1 MTITSVEIVLLSSEP
16 NPYELAFIYEML
28 IFYNFMTANCKI
40 TQVLIEFKLYL
51 VDFILVNN
59 KVISYFYDNDNYNY
73 DNYLMMAW
81 ACELVI
87 SAPF

>member
-73 DNYLMMAW
+73 DNYLMMA
-81 ACELVI
+81 
-87 SAPF
+87 

>member
-1 MTITSVEIVLLSSEP
+1 MEIVLLSSEP
-16 NPYELAFIYEML
+16 NPYELAFIYRML

-59 KVISYFYDNDNYNY
+59 KVISYNTNNNNDNNS
-73 DNYLMMAW
+73 N
-81 ACELVI
+81 
-87 SAPF
+87 

>member
-1 MTITSVEIVLLSSEP
+1 MSIYLEYVYYEGIYIFITSVEIFLLSSEP

-59 KVISYFYDNDNYNY
+59 RVISLLLFY
-73 DNYLMMAW
+73 
-81 ACELVI
+81 
-87 SAPF
+87 